1 MAVEKTDKK
10 GKMEVWGERLKK
22 IFSPQIWR
30 SYVKKQISFPE
41 RRVMWYVI
49 QTMTGKEEELT
60 EVLDKML
67 PQTICEKSFL
77 IKRET
82 CWRLKGEHKIQKEI
96 LFPGYVFVKTQTP
109 ETLYYQLK
117 KVPKLSKLLSDGE
130 EEFLPVRED
139 EQEFLESLITI
150 EQAEEKEEYIVKRS
164 EIETDEEGN
173 IVWAGAPLSQYLGN
187 VVRKRIRKRY
197 VVIEKELFG
206 KKRTVLLSIRLKGEE

>member
-1 MAVEKTDKK
+1 
-10 GKMEVWGERLKK
+10 
-22 IFSPQIWR
+22 
-30 SYVKKQISFPE
+30 
-41 RRVMWYVI
+41 MWYVI

-150 EQAEEKEEYIVKRS
+150 EQAEEKEEYIVKR
-164 EIETDEEGN
+164 
-173 IVWAGAPLSQYLGN
+173 
-187 VVRKRIRKRY
+187 
-197 VVIEKELFG
+197 
-206 KKRTVLLSIRLKGEE
+206 

>member
-1 MAVEKTDKK
+1 MVVEKTDKK
-10 GKMEVWGERLKK
+10 GKKKSGVKDLKF
-22 IFSPQIWR
+22 FSLQTWR

-49 QTMTGKEEELT
+49 QTMTGKEEELA

-139 EQEFLESLITI
+139 EQEFMESLITI

-164 EIETDEEGN
+164 EIEIDEEGN

-206 KKRTVLLSIRLKGEE
+206 KKRTVLLSICLKGKE

>member
-1 MAVEKTDKK
+1 M
-10 GKMEVWGERLKK
+10 
-22 IFSPQIWR
+22 
-30 SYVKKQISFPE
+30 
-41 RRVMWYVI
+41 
-49 QTMTGKEEELT
+49 
-60 EVLDKML
+60 
-67 PQTICEKSFL
+67 
-77 IKRET
+77 
-82 CWRLKGEHKIQKEI
+82 
-96 LFPGYVFVKTQTP
+96 
-109 ETLYYQLK
+109 
-117 KVPKLSKLLSDGE
+117 LSDGE

>member
-1 MAVEKTDKK
+1 
-10 GKMEVWGERLKK
+10 
-22 IFSPQIWR
+22 
-30 SYVKKQISFPE
+30 
-41 RRVMWYVI
+41 MWYVI

-150 EQAEEKEEYIVKRS
+150 EQA
-164 EIETDEEGN
+164 

>member
-1 MAVEKTDKK
+1 
-10 GKMEVWGERLKK
+10 
-22 IFSPQIWR
+22 
-30 SYVKKQISFPE
+30 
-41 RRVMWYVI
+41 MWYVI

-117 KVPKLSKLLSDGE
+117 EVPKLSKLLSDGE